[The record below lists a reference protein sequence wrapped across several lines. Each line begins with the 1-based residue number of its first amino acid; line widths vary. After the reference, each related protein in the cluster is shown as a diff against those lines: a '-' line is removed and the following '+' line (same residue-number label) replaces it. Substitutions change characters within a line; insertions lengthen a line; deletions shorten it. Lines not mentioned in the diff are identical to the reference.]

1 MSEVDDTIA
10 RASALLDRTRAQRS
24 SLRRRSGVSVGTR
37 LARIAAADAAILVAA
52 IVIGWIVP
60 LGMGGALLVMALLV
74 AVRLALAFFP
84 GVPVP
89 SFETLPQSP
98 LKLLPLRSE
107 QWLEAQRPALPA
119 PAQTLVDGIGVR
131 LETLAP
137 QLAALGEDAPAA
149 NEVRKLVGEQLPELI
164 KDYGKVPPPLRNVP
178 RNGKT
183 PDAELADSL
192 RLIDSE
198 IAEMTAQLAEGDL
211 DLLSTR
217 GRYLEMKYRDEG
229 ME

>member
-1 MSEVDDTIA
+1 VREVDDTIA
-10 RASALLDRTRAQRS
+10 RASALLDRTRAQRA
-24 SLRRRSGVSVGTR
+24 SLRRRGGVSIGTR
-37 LARIAAADAAILVAA
+37 LTRIAFADAAILIGA
-52 IVIGWIVP
+52 IVVGWVLP
-60 LGMGGALLVMALLV
+60 LGIGGAMLVMAALV
-74 AVRLALAFFP
+74 AATLALAILP
-84 GVPVP
+84 SVPVP
-89 SFETLPQSP
+89 SYEALPQTP
-98 LKLLPLRSE
+98 LKLLPLRTE

-137 QLAALGEDAPAA
+137 QLATLGESDPAA

-164 KDYGKVPPPLRNVP
+164 KDYGKVPPTLRNVP

-183 PDAELADSL
+183 PDGELADSL

-229 ME
+229 TE